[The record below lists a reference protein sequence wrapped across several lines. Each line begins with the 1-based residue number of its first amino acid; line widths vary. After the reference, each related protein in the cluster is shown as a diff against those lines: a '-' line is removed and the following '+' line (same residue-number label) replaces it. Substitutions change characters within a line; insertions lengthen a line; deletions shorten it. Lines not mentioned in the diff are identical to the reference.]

1 MRMIIPVIQEHIIMS
16 RDDQVC
22 TNSYA
27 KISSF
32 TTSHISNDT
41 PRCSLIITAVY
52 WQYRNMRLKLTYPLY
67 EFVSN
72 RCVPAVIDAHTIDA
86 DIVAEIVV
94 IPVLINL
101 IVGMCCRN
109 RDN

>member
-1 MRMIIPVIQEHIIMS
+1 MRRIIPVIREHIIMS

-52 WQYRNMRLKLTYPLY
+52 WQYRNMRLKLAYPLY
-67 EFVSN
+67 QHLCNRRISTMIHTHAIESNAVSE
-72 RCVPAVIDAHTIDA
+72 VI
-86 DIVAEIVV
+86 V
-94 IPVLINL
+94 IPMVIRL
-101 IVGMCCRN
+101 VFRMG
-109 RDN
+109 

>member
-1 MRMIIPVIQEHIIMS
+1 MRRIIPVIREHIIMS

-72 RCVPAVIDAHTIDA
+72 RCVPAVIRSEEHTSELQSLTN
-86 DIVAEIVV
+86 IV
-94 IPVLINL
+94 
-101 IVGMCCRN
+101 CRLLLEKK
-109 RDN
+109 